1 MAQNNI
7 ELIGTILIGILG
19 ISLICQGHF
28 IFHGKRGYKHA
39 EREQKKLADVR
50 KQVENLFHYDD
61 D

>member
-1 MAQNNI
+1 MAQNYI

-28 IFHGKRGYKHA
+28 IFHGKRGYRHA

-50 KQVENLFHYDD
+50 KQVEKLFDYDD

>member
-1 MAQNNI
+1 MAQNYI

-28 IFHGKRGYKHA
+28 IFHGKRGYRHA

-50 KQVENLFHYDD
+50 KKVEKLFDYDD

>member
-1 MAQNNI
+1 MAQNYI

-28 IFHGKRGYKHA
+28 IFHGKRGYRHA
-39 EREQKKLADVR
+39 EREQKKIADVR